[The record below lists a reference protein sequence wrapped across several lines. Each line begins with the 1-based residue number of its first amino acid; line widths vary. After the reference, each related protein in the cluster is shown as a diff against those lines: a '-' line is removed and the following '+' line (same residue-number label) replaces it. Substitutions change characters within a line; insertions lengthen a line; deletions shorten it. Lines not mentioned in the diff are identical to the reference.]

1 ANAGSL
7 HVQLQSRFMRLYP
20 QNVPGME
27 RQLPLYPKA
36 VRFWRE
42 FEAKLGGGFDLKMT
56 GGLMVAESQDQLA
69 FLRTKAARER
79 ALGLEVEAL
88 DRAELARIAPYFGPS
103 VVRAELCR
111 DEGKLNPLLCNAAV
125 RRWLLGQGVI
135 LCE

>member
-1 ANAGSL
+1 GFLAEAGQGVMVIDDGRGGGSTANAGSL

-79 ALGLEVEAL
+79 ALGLEVEVL
-88 DRAELARIAPYFGPS
+88 DRAELDRIAPYFG
-103 VVRAELCR
+103 
-111 DEGKLNPLLCNAAV
+111 
-125 RRWLLGQGVI
+125 
-135 LCE
+135 